1 MGFESPASTG
11 GEKSE
16 ANTGVDA
23 QLQPAQPAHAA
34 HGIRDDRLPV
44 RWNYHVQLN
53 SRESAGK
60 ITEVKMTDAE
70 LIFQL
75 EQLLRLRE
83 ERKELVREEH
93 TTQDR
98 ALPMIRKEDP
108 GRDGVEITVDGIRFR
123 AKWQQNEAPEDWD
136 LENLIPYLK
145 KKGIWSR
152 VSTEILDQAKLD
164 AEIRA
169 GNVSLRELRGFKL
182 KGNRPAAF
190 IRFDEIKRR
199 IVIRRKR
206 RR

>member
-1 MGFESPASTG
+1 
-11 GEKSE
+11 
-16 ANTGVDA
+16 
-23 QLQPAQPAHAA
+23 
-34 HGIRDDRLPV
+34 
-44 RWNYHVQLN
+44 
-53 SRESAGK
+53 
-60 ITEVKMTDAE
+60 MTDAE